1 MRHDKLVMKMLAI
14 GTVLVA
20 MIAASAFA
28 IAGGAL
34 EFEAAKN
41 TGTGLLLAV
50 PLVGFPLDPV
60 VMAIQKG
67 YRNARMIADMV
78 LPRIPV
84 SKQKFGYLVY
94 DKADD
99 FSIPDNYVG
108 RKGTPNKVEFKATR
122 DTDECEGYGLEDDVP
137 KDDIDNASGGKH
149 DPIAQAA
156 QGIANQNAI
165 ARERRVSSL
174 VFTAGN
180 YAAAN
185 KTQLAGDDQ
194 WNSGHADA
202 DAVADIMAGLD
213 ACVMRPTHLAIGRAG
228 WSGLAQ
234 NPYILKA
241 VNRNSGDAGIAS
253 RRAVADL
260 FELEDI
266 YVGEAWYNTAKKG
279 KTASLSRLWGKHAL
293 LFYKDESMTSTES
306 GITFGFTAEWGD
318 PVGGKNWNNNIGLHG
333 GYTVRGGEFLK
344 EKIMANDIA
353 YFIEDCVA

>member
-20 MIAASAFA
+20 MIAVSAFA

-34 EFEAAKN
+34 EFEAATN

-67 YRNARMIADMV
+67 YRNARMIADLV

-84 SKQKFGYLVY
+84 TKQKFGYLVY

-122 DTDECEGYGLEDDVP
+122 DTDECEGYGLDYDVP

-156 QGIANQNAI
+156 QGIANQNALS
-165 ARERRVSSL
+165 REKRVADL
-174 VFTAGN
+174 VFNASAYG
-180 YAAAN
+180 AAN
-185 KTQLAGDDQ
+185 KKTLAGTDQ
-194 WNSGHADA
+194 FDHADS
-202 DAVADIMAGLD
+202 DAVELITVGLD
-213 ACVMRPTHLAIGRAG
+213 ACVMRPTHMAISRHG
-228 WSGLAQ
+228 WSGLSR
-234 NPYILKA
+234 NPAILKS
-241 VNRNSGDAGIAS
+241 VNRNAGDAGIA
-253 RRAVADL
+253 RRRDVADL

-266 YVGEAWYNTAKKG
+266 YVGDAWYNTAKKG
-279 KTASLSRLWGKHAL
+279 KTASLSRLWGKHCL
-293 LFYKDESMTSTES
+293 LFYKDESTTSTES

-318 PVGGKNWNNNIGLHG
+318 PVGGKKWNDNIGLHG

-353 YFIEDCVA
+353 YFFEDCVS